1 MAENLKYTGTKKHS
15 VEERYPKEGEIIYP
29 YFPDDDL
36 IKAVNYAMFLK
47 RPLLLEGEP
56 GGGKTQLARAVAY
69 ELKLDYKAYSVKS
82 TSKAIDLLYTFD
94 TIGRLRDAQLAA
106 TGQIS
111 EITPETI
118 KQIETYRK
126 YGVLGEA
133 FTCGKPMVILID
145 EIDKADVDFPNDLL
159 DVLDD
164 TKKFYIPETKE
175 EVSVSEGSNPI
186 IFITS
191 NSQKKLSD
199 AFLRRCLYYSVKCPS
214 SDRLKEIVIAR
225 FPQYKKVLKP
235 NLLEKAV
242 NKFLELR
249 EKMEADIDERTSTKV
264 ISTSEW
270 IDWVH
275 LMCHNP
281 KEFESILDNDKIP
294 CAEALLKSLEERAK
308 FFIINKYLILK
319 PA

>member
-1 MAENLKYTGTKKHS
+1 MEKNLKYTGKIK
-15 VEERYPKEGEIIYP
+15 PKAGEIDDKTGDILYP
-29 YFPDDDL
+29 YFADDDL
-36 IKAVNYAMFLK
+36 IKAVNYAIFLN

-111 EITPETI
+111 EKDLETI
-118 KQIETYRK
+118 KKIETYRK
-126 YGVLGEA
+126 YGVLGNA

-175 EVSVSEGSNPI
+175 DVLVSDGSNPI

-199 AFLRRCLYYSVKCPS
+199 AFLRRCLYYSVKCPQAE
-214 SDRLKEIVIAR
+214 RLKEIVRAR

-235 NLLEKAV
+235 DLLEKAV
-242 NKFLELR
+242 SKFIDLKEQ
-249 EKMEADIDERTSTKV
+249 MEDDIDERTSTKI

-281 KEFESILDNDKIP
+281 QEFEKSLDNDQIP
-294 CAEALLKSLEERAK
+294 CPEALLKSSEDRQRYLEE
-308 FFIINKYLILK
+308 NDDE
-319 PA
+319 